1 METVMSNNS
10 LKIEAAQVPEFSSQ
24 EIVRLLRSAVREFNL
39 AIQILD
45 SGQQSETAGRLH
57 ALSVELRE
65 LASVTET
72 VEIDDALNESRQ
84 SRYLQ

>member
-1 METVMSNNS
+1 MSNNS

>member
-1 METVMSNNS
+1 MSKFNC
-10 LKIEAAQVPEFSSQ
+10 LEIEAAQAHIISNR
-24 EIVRLLRSAVREFNL
+24 EIVRLLRSAVREFNQ

-57 ALSVELRE
+57 ALNVELRE
-65 LASVTET
+65 LASATEA
-72 VEIDDALNESRQ
+72 VEIDDALIESRQ

>member
-1 METVMSNNS
+1 MEIFMSNNV
-10 LKIEAAQVPEFSSQ
+10 LKIEAAQVPEFSNC
-24 EIVRLLRSAVREFNL
+24 EIVRLLRSAVREFNQ

-72 VEIDDALNESRQ
+72 VEIDEALNASRQ

>member
-1 METVMSNNS
+1 MSKFNS
-10 LKIEAAQVPEFSSQ
+10 LKIETSQ
-24 EIVRLLRSAVREFNL
+24 DHVISNREIVQLLRSAVREFNQ

-65 LASVTET
+65 LASVTES
-72 VEIDDALNESRQ
+72 VEIDDALLESKQ

>member
-1 METVMSNNS
+1 MSKFNS
-10 LKIEAAQVPEFSSQ
+10 MKIEPSQVHEFSSR
-24 EIVRLLRSAVREFNL
+24 EIVRLLRSAVREFNQ

-57 ALSVELRE
+57 AMSVELRE
-65 LASVTET
+65 LASVTEA
-72 VEIDDALNESRQ
+72 VEIDDALLESKQ